1 MLNPRIGSIWRIAF
15 LILIVLPCVVWAQM
29 LYHVPPMG
37 AVAGQ
42 TVELEAILEGQRII
56 VEAKVFHRIAGKS
69 GFHETRMALSAGV
82 WRAGIS
88 REFVTEQG
96 LEYAI
101 IFNLDNGSSV
111 AFPANDPLDLPHF
124 LNVTPAPERR
134 TASAQ
139 RRKKTS
145 PKLKAD
151 VLIISPEE
159 GQLVISKEALIVA
172 SLFNV
177 GGVDSSA
184 VRLSIDN
191 RDITAQAAISSETV
205 TATVHDL
212 KNGLHT
218 VRIEMTNIYGYV
230 LQPVTWSFNVGT
242 GGQALLAAVEEFKY
256 SGKIRSDASLDRVGD
271 QVLSIGQT
279 ATNFEAG
286 WEWFKIKANIRLATD
301 ESEFRQ
307 ARNRYSL
314 TVKSGSN
321 VSIMMGDFTPV
332 LSPYTIDGKRVRG
345 LGIDID
351 LNWLRFQ
358 MVKGELE
365 RAVQG
370 FPTLDRSHKIL
381 EVKSD
386 GSGRPLYV
394 LDRLGYTFTRY
405 YTAYRLSTNLFNKFR
420 FGVNVQKAKD
430 LKDSVQP
437 LVSDGE
443 FTVPDWADFV
453 TETGI
458 DSGVYTFE
466 EFENAIDGVASYKLA
481 DGNWGGASPQDNIV
495 AGFESGLNLDD
506 GRLTLESGW
515 AISLL
520 NRNIWDGPMTKAKMD
535 TVLDDTLDG
544 YVGRQYDE
552 DGNVSDD
559 GLVALDDIPFDP
571 EKLKDWFIVNINMV
585 PLIPIDPQ
593 AVKETPVAA
602 FMNMPSTAY
611 NFKMKAYY
619 YGNTIQVRYSQVG
632 PEFTSLGNPY
642 LTSNLRE
649 FVFSD
654 RVRLFDNKL
663 SLSYDYK
670 SRNNEILNTVVDPY
684 SQKTSSTNISFAP
697 GAGMPSFTGS
707 FQTVNRTNSKTD
719 LDTLFYATAVGED
732 SIAFKDKR
740 EDTRTS
746 NKFFSVN
753 VPFSSESRTY
763 NFLFTYTSVEAEDL
777 LGAERASDYRATFTN
792 SQSLSIVGSIKF
804 SRPLKTSFTFSRY
817 AVQIPLS
824 AELTSQDN
832 ESRLTTM
839 GINASYG
846 FWQQRARL
854 QGGSSLLNAT
864 GISEF
869 TFLGINAGFEFKP
882 LKPLSTRLT
891 LSTKI
896 KKVAGEVELGTL
908 AVKFSL
914 NYVF

>member
-1 MLNPRIGSIWRIAF
+1 MIRRSFFF
-15 LILIVLPCVVWAQM
+15 LLIILPPMAQAQT
-29 LYHVPPMG
+29 LYHVPPAG
-37 AVAGQ
+37 AVSGQ
-42 TVELEAILEGQRII
+42 TVEFEAILVGQGTV
-56 VEAKVFHRIAGKS
+56 VEAKVFHRTAGQN

-82 WRAGIS
+82 WRTVVS
-88 REFVTEQG
+88 PEFVTEQG
-96 LEYAI
+96 LEYSI

-111 AFPANDPLDLPHF
+111 AFPQDGPLESPHF
-124 LNVTPAPERR
+124 LNVTPAPERT

-139 RRKKTS
+139 RSKKTS
-145 PKLKAD
+145 SKLKAD
-151 VLIISPEE
+151 ILVISPEE
-159 GQLVISKEALIVA
+159 GGLVTSKEVLIAA

-177 GGVDSSA
+177 DGVDSSA

-191 RDITAQAAISSETV
+191 RDITLQAAISSETV
-205 TATVHDL
+205 TCSVSDL
-212 KNGLHT
+212 EDGLHT
-218 VRIEMTNIYGYV
+218 VRIEMTNIYGYD
-230 LQPVTWSFNVGT
+230 LQPVTWSFNVGSA
-242 GGQALLAAVEEFKY
+242 GEALLAAVEEFKY

-286 WEWFKIKANIRLATD
+286 WEWFNVKANVRLATD
-301 ESEFRQ
+301 ESVYRQ

-314 TVKSGSN
+314 TVRSGKN

-332 LSPYTIDGKRVRG
+332 LSPYTIEGKRVRG

-370 FPTLDRSHKIL
+370 FPTLDRSHQIL

-386 GSGRPLYV
+386 GSGQPVYM
-394 LDRLGYTFTRY
+394 LDRMGYTFTRY
-405 YTAYRLSTNLFNKFR
+405 YTAYKLSTNLFNKFR

-437 LVSDGE
+437 LVNDAE
-443 FTVPDWADFV
+443 IAVPDWTDFV
-453 TETGI
+453 TEAGI
-458 DSGVYTFE
+458 DSGIYTFE
-466 EFENAIDGVASYKLA
+466 EFEKAIDGVASYELA
-481 DGNWGGASPQDNIV
+481 EGNWGGASPQDNIV

-520 NRNIWDGPMTKAKMD
+520 NRNIWDGAMTKAKMD

-544 YVGRQYDE
+544 YVGRQYDD
-552 DGNVSDD
+552 DGQVSDE
-559 GLVALDDIPFDP
+559 GLVALEDIPIDP
-571 EKLKDWFIVNINMV
+571 EKFRDWFIVNINMV

-593 AVKETPVAA
+593 AVQETPVAA

-619 YGNTIQVRYSQVG
+619 YGNTIQLRYSQVG

-649 FVFSD
+649 FVVSD

-670 SRNNEILNTVVDPY
+670 SRNNEILRTVVDPY

-732 SIAFKDKR
+732 SIAFKDRR

-753 VPFSSESRTY
+753 VPLSSENRTY
-763 NFLFTYTSVEAEDL
+763 NILVTYNSVEAEDL
-777 LGAERASDYRATFTN
+777 LVAERAADYRTTFTN

-804 SRPLKTSFTFSRY
+804 ARPLKTSFTFSRY
-817 AVQIPLS
+817 AVQIPLP
-824 AELTSQDN
+824 AELEGQKN
-832 ESRLTTM
+832 ESRLTTL
-839 GINASYG
+839 GFDASYG
-846 FWQQRARL
+846 FWQEKARL
-854 QGGSSLLNAT
+854 RGGSSLLNAT

-869 TFLGINAGFEFKP
+869 TFLGMNAGLEFKP
-882 LKPLSTRLT
+882 FKPLSTRLT

-896 KKVAGEVELGTL
+896 KKVADEVELGTL